1 MLEVSEKTI
10 EQKKEAERKLA
21 SHLNAGNCEAMAEL
35 DEAVK
40 ENNSFAE
47 FKEVEGQIFA
57 LDYIIENKSKSCPK
71 KHNGNTAVYK
81 LVTGAIGYDY

>member
-21 SHLNAGNCEAMAEL
+21 SHLNAGNCEAMKEL

-40 ENNSFAE
+40 DNNFAE
-47 FKEVEGQIFA
+47 VIEREGNIFV
-57 LDYIIENKSKSCPK
+57 LDYIIENKSRSCPK

-81 LVTGAIGYDY
+81 LFTGALGYDS

>member
-1 MLEVSEKTI
+1 MLEVTEKT
-10 EQKKEAERKLA
+10 EAQRKEAERKLA
-21 SHLNAGNCEAMAEL
+21 SHLNAGNCEAMTEL

-40 ENNSFAE
+40 DNNFAE
-47 FKEVEGQIFA
+47 FKEVEGRIFQ
-57 LDYIIENKSKSCPK
+57 LDYIIENKSRSCPK

>member
-10 EQKKEAERKLA
+10 AQKKEAERKLA
-21 SHLNAGNCEAMAEL
+21 SHLNAGNCEAMKEL

-40 ENNSFAE
+40 DNNFAE
-47 FKEVEGQIFA
+47 FKEVEGNIFQ

-81 LVTGAIGYDY
+81 LVTGALGYDY